1 MNLYMTSLISIGM
14 FILYLAVIIYLILL
28 FGRLVRSVE
37 TIARK
42 LDSSSKI

>member
-28 FGRLVRSVE
+28 FGRLVRAVE